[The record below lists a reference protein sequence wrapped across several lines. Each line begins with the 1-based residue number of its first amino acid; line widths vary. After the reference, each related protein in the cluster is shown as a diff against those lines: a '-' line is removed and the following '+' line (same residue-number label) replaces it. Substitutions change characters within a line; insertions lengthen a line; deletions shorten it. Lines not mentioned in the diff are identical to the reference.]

1 MGEGRRRSRVAVWG
15 RGVHKG
21 HFQLPV
27 GMVVR
32 GGRRQFICHPALH
45 ICHKRVFCVRQTDL
59 HILGSEGHPVEA
71 RI

>member
-1 MGEGRRRSRVAVWG
+1 
-15 RGVHKG
+15 VHKG